1 MDRYAAFDYLS
12 RMEKLRDQ
20 LEWQMFG
27 VCTRIGEYLGIS
39 TVTIRKYFIYL
50 SCLTFGSPVI
60 IYLFMAF
67 WMNVRRYI
75 LNAKRNP
82 LRYL

>member
-1 MDRYAAFDYLS
+1 
-12 RMEKLRDQ
+12 MEHVRHFI
-20 LEWQMFG
+20 EWQIFG
-27 VCTRIGEYLGIS
+27 VCSRVGEYLGIS

-60 IYLFMAF
+60 VYLIMAF
-67 WMNVRRYI
+67 WMNIRRYI
-75 LNAKRNP
+75 LIAKRDP